1 MESWPEEGKVMERW
15 PEEGS
20 VIRCS
25 YQRILRYQYFHYPT
39 LFMND
44 GVKGYSASEGSL
56 VYHFLSLH
64 VAKDAEMFTLAH
76 TLGLWLLKPYT
87 GVCIPCTT

>member
-1 MESWPEEGKVMERW
+1 MGWCKTEAISSYKIIQLWNAGQKKVMECWPEEGKVMERW

-44 GVKGYSASEGSL
+44 GVKGYSASEGSW
-56 VYHFLSLH
+56 
-64 VAKDAEMFTLAH
+64 FTTSYL
-76 TLGLWLLKPYT
+76 
-87 GVCIPCTT
+87 CM